1 MLHVHRSHRTE
12 DLAEV
17 LAGLLAQPLDDP
29 MATERV
35 LVGSPGMV
43 RWLEGELARRSP
55 HGVHAGVDAEYP
67 GRFVQRLVDD
77 VLGESGPDTDPWS
90 KRLLPWT
97 VAEVLPDLLEDP
109 PTGDADPFVD
119 VRRYLRDTTAR
130 DPVTTDRR
138 LLGLAGQVA
147 ARFDRY
153 ALHRPGMLE
162 HWHAGRDLDAD
173 GAPLGRHAWQ
183 AMLWRAVRDHL
194 RGAPPTDRVEAARRH
209 LLEGGRVPEHV
220 PARLAVFGVSTLPP
234 LHLGVLAAVARDR
247 DVHLLVPSPTPAS
260 WARGWARSSEPA
272 AAPLLRAA
280 GPTAADA
287 ARLVHD
293 AADAA
298 VVQVTDHGPSPASD
312 PAAALA
318 GTQRV
323 LARLQ
328 ATLVHDVDPRGLEPV
343 AADATVALH
352 DCHGPLR
359 QVEVLRDELRRRL
372 DADPTLQP
380 RDVVVLTP
388 DVATYGP
395 LVESVLA
402 AAPLEPDGPPAL
414 PVAVADRAVGRGNEV
429 ATVLLRAVDLVEGR
443 ASAPQ
448 VLDLLTSAPVL
459 RAFGI
464 DAGDVATLERWV
476 TDVGV
481 RWGRDEADRAAAGQ
495 PADRHH
501 TWAGGLDRLLV
512 GVALADEGARTLG
525 GVVPYD
531 HVEDGADLALLDRLA
546 SFLAAVDDL
555 RDLRAPS
562 GPTEW
567 GPRLRE
573 VLDRLTGP
581 ADGRPGD
588 DPAVRARHRRERERV
603 DAALSELDLLG
614 EFTGR
619 PLEVAALQRWLVAAL
634 DEAGGAAGYATGRI
648 TLAGLVPLRAVPYR
662 VVCLLGFDEGTFP
675 RRAGRQ
681 ADDLLAA
688 DRRPG
693 DPDPRAEDRHALL
706 EALLAARDGLVVL
719 WSGRDQRRGEERPPA
734 VPVAELRDALDHL
747 VVGGAAAV
755 TSVHPVLPTSPR
767 AFAGAGSY
775 DADRARAA
783 TAVPAGRAEPFVPSP
798 LPDEREDPAT
808 VELHELVRVARHPAR
823 ALLRSTLRVAASE
836 EVEQR
841 SDVEPLELSARER
854 SRAGGRLLEQVRGGE
869 VELDAHVAAL
879 LRSGTVPAG
888 TPGAL
893 ELDDVVA
900 LVDRFARAERHLGA
914 PRPHEVDLD
923 LGRHGLVGTVP
934 AVQRDDGLL
943 VVDVRYSKLR
953 AKDRVAAWLRHL
965 ALAAATPDTAV
976 RTLLLRRG
984 RDDGTEVAGLA
995 RRTPGEA
1002 AALLRPWLEQHDEAL
1017 ASVVA
1022 FLPDVSWAYAD
1033 RRCDAIRK
1041 AATKGADA
1049 AALEGLGHDA
1059 LADALRPHGFGKQDP
1074 LPVLE
1079 RGLAE
1084 ARRAFRDDGGRGFP
1098 AWDDP
1103 DVRLVFRDTPRFEE
1117 LVARTDL
1124 LERAV
1129 RLLAPLAEALADGR
1143 EHAEALA
1150 EEAAP

>member
-1 MLHVHRSHRTE
+1 VLHVHRSHRTE

-77 VLGESGPDTDPWS
+77 VLGETGPDTDPWS
-90 KRLLPWT
+90 KQLLPWT
-97 VAEVLPDLLEDP
+97 VAEVLPDLLERHGP
-109 PTGDADPFVD
+109 GEGDAFVD
-119 VRRYLRDTTAR
+119 VRRYLRDTTVH
-130 DPVTTDRR
+130 DPVVTDRR

-147 ARFDRY
+147 GRFDRY

-162 HWHAGRDLDAD
+162 HWHEARDLDAD

-183 AMLWRAVRDHL
+183 AVLWRAVRDHL
-194 RGAPPTDRVEAARRH
+194 RVRPPTVRVDQARRH
-209 LLEGGRVPEHV
+209 LLEGGRVPAHV

-247 DVHLLVPSPTPAS
+247 EVHLLVPSPTPAS
-260 WARGWARSSEPA
+260 WARGWARSSQPA

-280 GPTAADA
+280 GSTAADA
-287 ARLVHD
+287 ARLVHA

-298 VVQVTDHGPSPASD
+298 VVQVEDHGPLPGSGPRTSVERTT
-312 PAAALA
+312 
-318 GTQRV
+318 GV

-328 ATLVHDVDPRGLEPV
+328 ASLVHDVDPRGLDPV
-343 AADATVALH
+343 PADHTVALH

-359 QVEVLRDELRRRL
+359 QVEALRDELRRRL
-372 DADPTLQP
+372 DDDASLQP

-402 AAPLEPDGPPAL
+402 AAPVEAGGPPTL

-429 ATVLLRAVDLVEGR
+429 ATVLLRAVDLAEGR

-448 VLDLLTSAPVL
+448 VLDLLTSAQVL

-481 RWGRDEADRAAAGQ
+481 RWGRDEEDRAAAGQ

-512 GVALADEGARTLG
+512 GVALADEDARTLG

-531 HVEDGADLALLDRLA
+531 HVEDGADLDLLDRLA
-546 SFLAAVDDL
+546 SFLGAVDDL
-555 RDLRAPS
+555 RDLREPC
-562 GPTEW
+562 PPPEW
-567 GPRLRE
+567 GRRLRA

-603 DAALSELDLLG
+603 DGPLAGLDRLGDFAARDLDVG
-614 EFTGR
+614 
-619 PLEVAALQRWLVAAL
+619 ALQRWLVAAL

-662 VVCLLGFDEGTFP
+662 VVCLLGFDEGSFP

-681 ADDLLAA
+681 ADDLLAI

-693 DPDPRAEDRHALL
+693 DPDPRGEDRHALL

-734 VPVAELRDALDHL
+734 VPVAELRDALDQL
-747 VVGGAAAV
+747 VAGGADAL
-755 TSVHPVLPTSPR
+755 TSVHPVLPTSSR
-767 AFAGAGSY
+767 AFTGPGSY

-783 TAVPAGRAEPFVPSP
+783 TAVPAVRPAPFVPSP
-798 LPDEREDPAT
+798 LPDERDDPST

-841 SDVEPLELSARER
+841 SDVEPLELSQLER
-854 SRAGGRLLEQVRGGE
+854 SRAGGRLLEQVRTGDAP
-869 VELDAHVAAL
+869 LDAHVAAL

-893 ELDDVVA
+893 ELDDVVV
-900 LVDRFARAERHLGA
+900 LVDRLAHAERRLGA
-914 PRPHEVDLD
+914 PGPHEVDLV
-923 LGRHGLVGTVP
+923 LGDRSLVGTVP
-934 AVQRDDGLL
+934 AVARDDGLL
-943 VVDVRYSKLR
+943 VVDVRYSRLR
-953 AKDRVAAWLRHL
+953 ADHLVAAWLRHL
-965 ALAAATPDTAV
+965 ALCAATPGANV

-984 RDDGTEVAGLA
+984 KNDATEVAGLA
-995 RRTPGEA
+995 RRAPDVA
-1002 AALLRPWLEQHDEAL
+1002 AAMLRPWLDQHDAAL
-1017 ASVVA
+1017 TRVVA
-1022 FLPDVSWAYAD
+1022 FLPDVSWAYAK
-1033 RRCDAIRK
+1033 RRHDAVAK
-1041 AATKGADA
+1041 AAAKGEDPAL
-1049 AALEGLGHDA
+1049 LEGLDHDE
-1059 LADALRPHGFGKQDP
+1059 LADALRPHGLGTHDP

-1079 RGLAE
+1079 RGLRE
-1084 ARRAFRDDGGRGFP
+1084 AGAKFRLDDGYGYP
-1098 AWDDP
+1098 AWNDP
-1103 DVRLVFRDTPRFEE
+1103 DVRLAFRDTPHFDE
-1117 LVARTDL
+1117 LVRRSDL
-1124 LERAV
+1124 LERAAH
-1129 RLLAPLAEALADGR
+1129 LLTPLASALVDGSP
-1143 EHAEALA
+1143 HAEVLF
-1150 EEAAP
+1150 EEVTP